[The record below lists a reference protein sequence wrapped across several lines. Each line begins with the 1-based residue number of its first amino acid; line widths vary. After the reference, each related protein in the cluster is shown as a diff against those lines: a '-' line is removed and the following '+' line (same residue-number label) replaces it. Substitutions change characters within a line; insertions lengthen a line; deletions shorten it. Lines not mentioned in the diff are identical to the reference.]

1 MKFYYIFKDLK
12 VKVKNEEV
20 NVNLFPQFIPMTEEQ
35 ISFYLENPTASVH
48 EIKRCEMYEQ
58 PKEPTLDEMKLNAI
72 NSISEYS
79 LKTSNKIIPEY
90 KTKNVINSIMSMLS
104 GDSESIIYEENDC
117 KKILKKSLTIGKK
130 CRDLFYQ
137 QKQLIENA
145 ETKNEVSQLTQE
157 SIFLYDI
164 ILEENGVNNHSE
176 NV

>member
-20 NVNLFPQFIPMTEEQ
+20 NVNLFPQFVPMTEEQ

-72 NSISEYS
+72 NRISEYS

-90 KTKNVINSIMSMLS
+90 KSRNAILSLLGVLSEGATAIYNDEDSNTIVKNCLR
-104 GDSESIIYEENDC
+104 
-117 KKILKKSLTIGKK
+117 IGKE
-130 CRDLFYQ
+130 CRELFYQ

-145 ETKNEVSQLTQE
+145 TSKDDVSNITQE
-157 SIFLYDI
+157 TINMYDT
-164 ILEENGVNNHSE
+164 ILEENGINNHSV